1 MIDNLA
7 NARAAYAGQLI
18 LTSGHAAS
26 MDSWATGLNNNV
38 LVLGCSGSGK
48 TRNFLKP
55 NLLQCEGSYIV
66 LDSKGRLYDEM
77 APFLRAHGYVVDRL
91 DFTTMDGEIG
101 YDPLHHVRWRK
112 GRPLAQDIIAIA
124 SALFPRADMGDDPF
138 WAGAAA
144 NYVASYIAY
153 VFEALPDR
161 EWNMA
166 SVVSVYEQAC
176 EGNAEALFA
185 DLSKQAPD
193 SYAASLFRRARST
206 ARADKMHSSIM
217 GIIAAN
223 LLPLTFD
230 GALASFRKVQQID
243 FCDLGRERRALFVTM
258 DDMDRSL
265 APLTSLFIRQA
276 FSSLCDFADTRCDG
290 GRLPVPVR
298 FMLDDFANL
307 TLPGFDDV
315 LSVIRS
321 REVSCTIICQTVSQL
336 EARYDQAVANSIIGN
351 CDRHLVL
358 GFQDER
364 TAKYFALRA
373 NKLPSTLLET
383 PAGNW
388 WLFER
393 SRRGICEPAYALEQ
407 HPRYRGLSRVAR
419 CPEIGKRLRIARRP
433 QPGRWL
439 RSKRHRSSQSVSTCT
454 NGDLDQR
461 AEADDEIWVDTL
473 FDTDNLDSDS
483 ALQPKKGT
491 KMSEMNVR
499 KSLSEQIARASS
511 NKTSEHASQS
521 EAADRKSL
529 SERIAQANAARI
541 DGAWSTPD
549 EQLVEAERRTPFQI
563 CDVYCAHAEELLAIT
578 GQISAALPSRAAY
591 LARTNPRAATHPDNR
606 SIRRIPRS
614 GTPRAPSSGR
624 SATTR
629 KARWPSRRT
638 RNTPR
643 PLTPRTR

>member
-1 MIDNLA
+1 MIDNRA
-7 NARAAYAGQLI
+7 NVRAAYAGQLI
-18 LTSGHAAS
+18 LTSEHAAS

-66 LDSKGRLYDEM
+66 LDSKGRLHDEM
-77 APFLRAHGYVVDRL
+77 APYLRANGYIVDRL

-124 SALFPRADMGDDPF
+124 SALFPRAEMGDDPF

-185 DLSKQAPD
+185 DLSKQDPD

-265 APLTSLFIRQA
+265 APLTSLFVRQA

-336 EARYDQAVANSIIGN
+336 EARYDQAAANSIIGN

-393 SRRGICEPAYALEQ
+393 GHRGVCEPAYALEQ
-407 HPRYRGLSRVAR
+407 HPRYRELIASCEMSGDWEVSADDEAAASRKSSAKRELAANLAAPACCEAFADCEGSITWEV
-419 CPEIGKRLRIARRP
+419 PEDFEAAADDEAPENCETAATWEAPENHKAFSI
-433 QPGRWL
+433 
-439 RSKRHRSSQSVSTCT
+439 CEDD
-454 NGDLDQR
+454 DLDFLPPPGP
-461 AEADDEIWVDTL
+461 DDEIWVDTL

-483 ALQPKKGT
+483 D
-491 KMSEMNVR
+491 
-499 KSLSEQIARASS
+499 
-511 NKTSEHASQS
+511 
-521 EAADRKSL
+521 AA
-529 SERIAQANAARI
+529 A
-541 DGAWSTPD
+541 
-549 EQLVEAERRTPFQI
+549 
-563 CDVYCAHAEELLAIT
+563 
-578 GQISAALPSRAAY
+578 
-591 LARTNPRAATHPDNR
+591 
-606 SIRRIPRS
+606 
-614 GTPRAPSSGR
+614 
-624 SATTR
+624 
-629 KARWPSRRT
+629 
-638 RNTPR
+638 
-643 PLTPRTR
+643 

>member
-1 MIDNLA
+1 MIDNRA

-18 LTSGHAAS
+18 LTSGHTAS

-166 SVVSVYEQAC
+166 SVVSAYEQVC

-185 DLSKQAPD
+185 DLSKQDPD

-206 ARADKMHSSIM
+206 ARADEMPSSIT

-383 PAGNW
+383 PA
-388 WLFER
+388 
-393 SRRGICEPAYALEQ
+393 EPAYALEQ
-407 HPRYRGLSRVAR
+407 HPRYREFVASCEMPGDWEATATR
-419 CPEIGKRLRIARRP
+419 KSSANRELAANLKAPACCEAFANCEASATWEAPEDFEAAADGEAAATWEVPENHKAFSI
-433 QPGRWL
+433 
-439 RSKRHRSSQSVSTCT
+439 CEDD
-454 NGDLDQR
+454 DLDFLPP
-461 AEADDEIWVDTL
+461 A
-473 FDTDNLDSDS
+473 
-483 ALQPKKGT
+483 GT
-491 KMSEMNVR
+491 RRRDLGRYAVR
-499 KSLSEQIARASS
+499 
-511 NKTSEHASQS
+511 
-521 EAADRKSL
+521 
-529 SERIAQANAARI
+529 
-541 DGAWSTPD
+541 
-549 EQLVEAERRTPFQI
+549 RR
-563 CDVYCAHAEELLAIT
+563 
-578 GQISAALPSRAAY
+578 
-591 LARTNPRAATHPDNR
+591 
-606 SIRRIPRS
+606 
-614 GTPRAPSSGR
+614 
-624 SATTR
+624 
-629 KARWPSRRT
+629 
-638 RNTPR
+638 
-643 PLTPRTR
+643 

>member
-1 MIDNLA
+1 MIDNRA

-55 NLLQCEGSYIV
+55 NLLQCEGSHIV

-77 APFLRAHGYVVDRL
+77 APYLRANGYVVDRL

-124 SALFPRADMGDDPF
+124 SALFPRAEMGDDPF

-185 DLSKQAPD
+185 DLSKQDPD

-265 APLTSLFIRQA
+265 APLTSLFVRQA
-276 FSSLCDFADTRCDG
+276 FSNLCDFADTRCDG

-358 GFQDER
+358 AFQDER
-364 TAKYFALRA
+364 TAKHFALRA

-407 HPRYRGLSRVAR
+407 HPRYRELIASCEMPGDWETFEDCETSATREFAASQETPAGWEVSANGKAAVTQEAAAGWNALVDGEVPA
-419 CPEIGKRLRIARRP
+419 CCEAFANCELPTTWEAPGDCEAAAICEAPEIRKALSTCTDDDLDFLP
-433 QPGRWL
+433 QPGP
-439 RSKRHRSSQSVSTCT
+439 
-454 NGDLDQR
+454 
-461 AEADDEIWVDTL
+461 DDEIWVDTL
-473 FDTDNLDSDS
+473 FDADNLDDGSD
-483 ALQPKKGT
+483 
-491 KMSEMNVR
+491 
-499 KSLSEQIARASS
+499 
-511 NKTSEHASQS
+511 
-521 EAADRKSL
+521 AA
-529 SERIAQANAARI
+529 A
-541 DGAWSTPD
+541 
-549 EQLVEAERRTPFQI
+549 
-563 CDVYCAHAEELLAIT
+563 
-578 GQISAALPSRAAY
+578 
-591 LARTNPRAATHPDNR
+591 
-606 SIRRIPRS
+606 
-614 GTPRAPSSGR
+614 
-624 SATTR
+624 
-629 KARWPSRRT
+629 
-638 RNTPR
+638 
-643 PLTPRTR
+643 

>member
-1 MIDNLA
+1 MIDNRA

-55 NLLQCEGSYIV
+55 NLLQCEGSYVV

-77 APFLRAHGYVVDRL
+77 APYLRAHGYIVDSL

-112 GRPLAQDIIAIA
+112 GHPLAQDIIAIA

-153 VFEALPDR
+153 VFEALPER

-185 DLSKQAPD
+185 DLSKQDPD

-230 GALASFRKVQQID
+230 GALASFRKAQQID

-407 HPRYRGLSRVAR
+407 HPRYREFVASCEMPGDWEATATR
-419 CPEIGKRLRIARRP
+419 KSSANRELAANLKAPACCEAFANCEASATWEAPEDFEAAADGEAAATWEVPENHKAFSI
-433 QPGRWL
+433 
-439 RSKRHRSSQSVSTCT
+439 CEDD
-454 NGDLDQR
+454 DLDFLPPPGP
-461 AEADDEIWVDTL
+461 DDEIWVDTL
-473 FDTDNLDSDS
+473 FDADNLDGDS
-483 ALQPKKGT
+483 G
-491 KMSEMNVR
+491 
-499 KSLSEQIARASS
+499 
-511 NKTSEHASQS
+511 
-521 EAADRKSL
+521 AA
-529 SERIAQANAARI
+529 A
-541 DGAWSTPD
+541 
-549 EQLVEAERRTPFQI
+549 
-563 CDVYCAHAEELLAIT
+563 
-578 GQISAALPSRAAY
+578 
-591 LARTNPRAATHPDNR
+591 
-606 SIRRIPRS
+606 
-614 GTPRAPSSGR
+614 
-624 SATTR
+624 
-629 KARWPSRRT
+629 
-638 RNTPR
+638 
-643 PLTPRTR
+643 